1 MARMMPTLLLVV
13 TTLVV
18 LLLPETCQAAAYS
31 LYNNIRNDIADFA
44 AKTLSQKSTTRE
56 TLRHVAS
63 SNSLNSRDGIH
74 ENTIRMMPAGQT
86 PMVPYKVR
94 ACVRSINW
102 RFVYLLL

>member
-1 MARMMPTLLLVV
+1 MARMMPTLFLVV

-31 LYNNIRNDIADFA
+31 LYNNNINDIADFA
-44 AKTLSQKSTTRE
+44 AKTLSQKSITRE

-63 SNSLNSRDGIH
+63 SNSRSNSRNGIH

-94 ACVRSINW
+94 VVRVCVR
-102 RFVYLLL
+102 